1 MATSRLSKEAEVKIT
16 NSLSEVAELVN
27 SGENPNEA
35 IAKTASANGI
45 PVGHVELMVRA
56 FNVGRSEAQRQSGAE
71 PHEKLAEFELA
82 DPKTVMDIMYPSKI
96 KSAAEALKD
105 KSVSDAYSRPPEKT
119 ASHTLP
125 NLPPLVK
132 EAAKKEIQADEVNIR
147 TINSLIE
154 KLGSAADKM
163 RSESARERD
172 KIMEGISKLA
182 SYFRSFGS
190 KPFLVVKDN
199 SQRLFGKKASSL
211 LDIIE
216 SSNRH
221 LKKQAGT
228 VNDIMAPVNID
239 EEPYKSIK
247 NCIETA
253 DVYVNKKA
261 SSEFLNGL
269 AKSALTEGYKDSLPD
284 LDSNGSVLDGINKE
298 ARRRPRE
305 RTWWEYGTENRKIYP
320 ELTDT
325 FGSESKYNRGLN
337 KIYGG
342 AFKGLTG
349 MTSKL
354 DSNSGKDA
362 DDYKFDVDQL
372 MQNQALKNIRATS
385 ALADLL
391 TNDEIISSHHP
402 EDVTFHFNEIGKIMP
417 ESIHNTAIMRPL
429 LRKRLEG
436 GTAAIDPFD
445 VSQMLEMESYKR
457 PEREAAYPVRTI
469 RPKFRR

>member
-105 KSVSDAYSRPPEKT
+105 KSVSDTYSRPPEKT
-119 ASHTLP
+119 ASYTLP
-125 NLPPLVK
+125 SLPPLVK

-298 ARRRPRE
+298 AARPSMWTKRRKPP
-305 RTWWEYGTENRKIYP
+305 ISP
-320 ELTDT
+320 QT
-325 FGSESKYNRGLN
+325 FEDWNKGLN
-337 KIYGG
+337 SVYGG

-354 DSNSGKDA
+354 DSNYGKDA

-391 TNDEIISSHHP
+391 TNDEIIASHHP

-417 ESIHNTAIMRPL
+417 ESVHNTAIMRPL

>member
-119 ASHTLP
+119 ASHTFP

-298 ARRRPRE
+298 AARS
-305 RTWWEYGTENRKIYP
+305 
-320 ELTDT
+320 
-325 FGSESKYNRGLN
+325 GSSFNKALN
-337 KIYGG
+337 SVYGG
-342 AFKGLTG
+342 AFKQLKNMSSPGE
-349 MTSKL
+349 
-354 DSNSGKDA
+354 DNYGKDA

>member
-96 KSAAEALKD
+96 KSASEALKNT
-105 KSVSDAYSRPPEKT
+105 SVSDAYNRPPEKT

-132 EAAKKEIQADEVNIR
+132 EASKKETQQEEIHIR
-147 TINSLIE
+147 TLNSLIE
-154 KLGSAADKM
+154 KLGSASEKL
-163 RSESARERD
+163 RSDSARERD
-172 KIMEGISKLA
+172 KVMDGISKLA

-228 VNDIMAPVNID
+228 VNDIMAPVNMD

-247 NCIETA
+247 KCMETA
-253 DVYVNKKA
+253 DLYVNKKA

-269 AKSALTEGYKDSLPD
+269 ARSALTEGYNDSLPN
-284 LDSNGSVLDGINKE
+284 LDNNGSVLDGLNKE
-298 ARRRPRE
+298 AASRP
-305 RTWWEYGTENRKIYP
+305 G
-320 ELTDT
+320 
-325 FGSESKYNRGLN
+325 FGSRANKSLN
-337 KIYGG
+337 TYLWNP
-342 AFKGLTG
+342 ALKGLGNAYKG
-349 MTSKL
+349 MVTPA
-354 DSNSGKDA
+354 DDNYGKDS

-391 TNDEIISSHHP
+391 TNDEVVSSYHP
-402 EDVTFHFNEIGKIMP
+402 EDVTFHFNEIGKVMP

-457 PEREAAYPVRTI
+457 PDREAAYPVRTV
-469 RPKFRR
+469 RPRSPRRG